1 VDEYLPSDTLQ
12 WCRTQLL
19 GMGFDPEKP
28 PPIPDEDRLSP
39 HRTIYLQLRQKI
51 MMHMQQ
57 QLDPV
62 LALSEKPQGGFNWQ
76 PTSVSASLQGM
87 NLVND
92 ELAE

>member
-1 VDEYLPSDTLQ
+1 MDEYLPLNTLQ

-19 GMGFDPEKP
+19 EMNFDSENP
-28 PPIPDEDRLSP
+28 PPIPNEDRLSP

-57 QLDPV
+57 HLDPV
-62 LALSEKPQGGFNWQ
+62 LALSEKPRGAFNWQ
-76 PTSVSASLQGM
+76 PASIDTSIQEMTLM
-87 NLVND
+87 ND